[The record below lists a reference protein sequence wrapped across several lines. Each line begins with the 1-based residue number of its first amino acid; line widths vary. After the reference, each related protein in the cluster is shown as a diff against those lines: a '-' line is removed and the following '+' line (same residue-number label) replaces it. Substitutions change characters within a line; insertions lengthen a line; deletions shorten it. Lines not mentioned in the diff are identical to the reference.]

1 MSDLKNMIMALPPSE
16 RLDLA
21 TFILQSLSKGQMDM
35 ELTKFREKF
44 AVNLFEQDRITLGQA
59 AKIADMSQVEFQR
72 LLGMYQIPI
81 HGGEAQLSKDLDR
94 LNQFFS

>member
-21 TFILQSLSKGQMDM
+21 TFILQSLSKGQMDI

-44 AVNLFEQDRITLGQA
+44 AVKLFEQDRITFGQA

-72 LLGMYQIPI
+72 LLGRCQIPI
-81 HGGEAQLSKDLDR
+81 HGGEAQLDKDLDR
-94 LNQFFS
+94 LNQLFP